1 MGEMYKKLNEHAPPS
16 VRTLGGSID
25 SFDQETGIIEF
36 CFEAS
41 EKMTHSGGIIQGGFI
56 AGMLDA
62 AMAHVVF
69 CVLDRMVILATL
81 EIKVS
86 YLDIVRPGS
95 LRATGQVL
103 RMGKS
108 VAFLEAELFSADERL
123 LAKGSST
130 VRIIDRPPPDL
141 DYT

>member
-1 MGEMYKKLNEHAPPS
+1 MYEKLNEHAPPS
-16 VRTLGGSID
+16 VVSLGGSID
-25 SFDQETGIIEF
+25 KFDPESGVIDF
-36 CFEAS
+36 RFEAND
-41 EKMTHSGGIIQGGFI
+41 KMTHSGGIVQGGFV

-69 CVLDRMVILATL
+69 CVLDKLVILATL
-81 EIKVS
+81 EMKVS
-86 YLDIVRPGS
+86 YLDIVRPGT

-103 RMGKS
+103 RMGKT
-108 VAFLEAELFSADERL
+108 VAFLEAELHSSDGRL